1 MAFRILRYSCFFSL
15 ISLFYFPS
23 LQDKPKH
30 FIMKRFQNIK
40 GKFQQEREA
49 QMRNSMNEDS
59 EGYYE
64 VQDQYEE
71 EDR

>member
-1 MAFRILRYSCFFSL
+1 
-15 ISLFYFPS
+15 